1 MKMLT
6 KTNPKSDADRDL
18 ITSPVH
24 GAGTS
29 LVTPNVP
36 YRLALIDLQGNIVAV
51 NKEWM
56 VFAEASGA
64 ELTRVGPGTNYL
76 EVCRHA
82 GSSCADSRKALAG
95 IQVVLK
101 QRSSSFAMEYVVD
114 TPRGPIA
121 FHMDVLPISFKQA
134 RAVIAHRQVTGP

>member
-1 MKMLT
+1 MNSRGAAMKMLT
-6 KTNPKSDADRDL
+6 KTNPKSDTDRAL
-18 ITSPVH
+18 ITAPVD

-29 LVTPNVP
+29 LVVPNVP

-76 EVCRHA
+76 EVCRQA

-95 IQVVLK
+95 IQEVVK
-101 QRSSSFAMEYVVD
+101 QRISSFVMEYLVV
-114 TPRGPIA
+114 TRRSTI
-121 FHMDVLPISFKQA
+121 
-134 RAVIAHRQVTGP
+134 